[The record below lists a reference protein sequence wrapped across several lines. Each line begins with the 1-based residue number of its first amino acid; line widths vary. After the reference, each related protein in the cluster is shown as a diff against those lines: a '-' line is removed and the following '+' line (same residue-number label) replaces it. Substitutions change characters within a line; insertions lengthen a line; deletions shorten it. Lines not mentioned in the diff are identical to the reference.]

1 MSETSVRSRSEIE
14 PKYRW
19 NATSVFCSDDAWQ
32 RAFDDL
38 VARLD
43 AFRQFQGHLGDS
55 PETLTEA
62 MALRQDLVRRAGQVV
77 VYATMAHAV
86 DMGNQAAAGMS
97 SQARGLHGQVAAAMA
112 FVDPELLAVGRTTL
126 EQWMRD
132 EPRLAYLV
140 HYVEDLFRQQEHVR
154 SAEVEELLGMLADP
168 FSGASATVSMLTN
181 ADLRFEPAVA
191 GDGREIPV
199 TQGTLGKVL
208 SGGDREARRT
218 AWEHYADQYLAY
230 KNTLASSLATSIKQ
244 CVLQMRARRHTS
256 TLQASLFAHNIP
268 IAVFDNLIA
277 TFRKNLPTWHRYWA
291 LRRRALGVET
301 LHPYDIWAPL
311 SGEKTPISYE
321 QAVDWICEG
330 LARMGTEYVSVL
342 RRGCLEDR
350 WVDVYPNQGK
360 RAGAFS
366 SGRPGTHPFI
376 MMSYNDNV
384 LSLSTLAHELG
395 HSMHSYL
402 TWENQPVVYSRYS
415 LFVAEVASNFQQ
427 AMVRAHLLERETDPV
442 FQIELIEEAM
452 SNFHRYFFIMP
463 TLARFELEV
472 HERVERGQGLT
483 ADDMNAL
490 MADLF
495 SEGYGSEMHVDR
507 DRVGITWATFG
518 HLYVD
523 YYVYQYATGIS
534 GAHALVRRILA
545 GEAGAVDDHKR
556 FLSAGGSMYPLDA
569 LRMAGVDLTTPEAVE
584 VTFDILSGMVD
595 RLEQLM
601 S

>member
-62 MALRQDLVRRAGQVV
+62 MALRQDLVRRAGQVA

-132 EPRLAYLV
+132 EPRLAYLA

-268 IAVFDNLIA
+268 IAVFE
-277 TFRKNLPTWHRYWA
+277 
-291 LRRRALGVET
+291 GVPE
-301 LHPYDIWAPL
+301 
-311 SGEKTPISYE
+311 
-321 QAVDWICEG
+321 
-330 LARMGTEYVSVL
+330 
-342 RRGCLEDR
+342 
-350 WVDVYPNQGK
+350 
-360 RAGAFS
+360 
-366 SGRPGTHPFI
+366 
-376 MMSYNDNV
+376 
-384 LSLSTLAHELG
+384 
-395 HSMHSYL
+395 
-402 TWENQPVVYSRYS
+402 
-415 LFVAEVASNFQQ
+415 
-427 AMVRAHLLERETDPV
+427 
-442 FQIELIEEAM
+442 
-452 SNFHRYFFIMP
+452 
-463 TLARFELEV
+463 FE
-472 HERVERGQGLT
+472 
-483 ADDMNAL
+483 
-490 MADLF
+490 
-495 SEGYGSEMHVDR
+495 
-507 DRVGITWATFG
+507 
-518 HLYVD
+518 
-523 YYVYQYATGIS
+523 
-534 GAHALVRRILA
+534 
-545 GEAGAVDDHKR
+545 
-556 FLSAGGSMYPLDA
+556 
-569 LRMAGVDLTTPEAVE
+569 
-584 VTFDILSGMVD
+584 
-595 RLEQLM
+595 
-601 S
+601 